1 MRPLAVAAL
10 FAASLWAQST
20 AVLSQ
25 SEIQQLETRVA
36 SNPTDLQSQA
46 LLGKS
51 YALFILGVTSLGQYD
66 SVTGVDAARAT
77 GDFAAHARDVVQTST
92 LSTVLG
98 EAAEALWN
106 FSFQVQSYLVL
117 QAPSQH
123 IDYLGARAL
132 GPPALDRAIGI
143 DPANPTWRYYR
154 IPVTVLR
161 SNFAD
166 FMPLTAA
173 DAYSLVKEDLAVL
186 TGSLRYAVLAY
197 GAKLAVNAS
206 ALDDA
211 RAYALELLNSGT
223 NPRDW
228 NYGNAIFF
236 GNMVLGQ
243 VALRHGDTNSAVSF
257 LMASGRTP
265 GSPQLNSFGPNMSL
279 VKDLLTGVPSAP
291 TLPPQPSSPRRH
303 TAAPLRHTA
312 SPDLDQSVLDFFD
325 LCRVF
330 WTMGGSRLDQWSQQV
345 RSGVVPDFG
354 ANLFY

>member
-1 MRPLAVAAL
+1 MRPLAVVPL

-20 AVLSQ
+20 PILTQ
-25 SEIQQLETRVA
+25 PEIQELETKVA
-36 SNPTDLQSQA
+36 SSPTDLPSQA

-66 SVTGVDAARAT
+66 TVTGVDPNRAT
-77 GDFAAHARDVVQTST
+77 SDFAAHARDVIQTST
-92 LSTVLG
+92 LPTVLG
-98 EAAEALWN
+98 EGAEALWN
-106 FSFQVQSYLVL
+106 FSFQVQGLAVR
-117 QAPSQH
+117 APSLH
-123 IDYLGARAL
+123 LDYLGARAL

-154 IPVTVLR
+154 IPITVLR
-161 SNFAD
+161 SNYLD

-211 RAYALELLNSGT
+211 RAYASELLNSAT
-223 NPRDW
+223 NPQDW
-228 NYGNAIFF
+228 NYGNALFF

-243 VALRHGDTNSAVSF
+243 VALRRGDTNGAVSF
-257 LMASGRTP
+257 LIASGKTP
-265 GSPQLNSFGPNMSL
+265 GSPQLDSFGPNMSL

-291 TLPPQPSSPRRH
+291 ALPPQPHSPRHR
-303 TAAPLRHTA
+303 AASPLRHSA
-312 SPDLDQSVLDFFD
+312 SPDVRQSVLNFFD

-330 WTMGGSRLDQWSQQV
+330 WTLDSGRLDQWSQQV
-345 RSGVVPDFG
+345 RSGLVPDFG
-354 ANLFY
+354 ANLYY